1 MLFVYH
7 GGWPVVSLERELF
20 PEGGKR
26 SGREIQGKTRNALWG
41 GTERAQERNDN
52 ILRKIHT
59 IRSQPAQYDKKEVA
73 SIKQPPLE

>member
-7 GGWPVVSLERELF
+7 GGWPVVSRERELF

-41 GTERAQERNDN
+41 GTERAQGR
-52 ILRKIHT
+52 ITRKEMT
-59 IRSQPAQYDKKEVA
+59 IFCGKFTP
-73 SIKQPPLE
+73 

>member
-7 GGWPVVSLERELF
+7 GGWPVVSRERELF

-26 SGREIQGKTRNALWG
+26 SGREIQGKTSNALWG
-41 GTERAQERNDN
+41 GNSGENYKERNDN

-59 IRSQPAQYDKKEVA
+59 IRSQPGQYDRKKLLV
-73 SIKQPPLE
+73 